1 MKIQYDPKKAIPV
14 DIKRFYLPLT
24 ISDECPKC
32 GVTVENN
39 CQIKCLSYPTLNTP
53 LRETFRC
60 EDCDEEWMGWIQ
72 LDLTVKAVA
81 APDDNTDDT
90 NKEPQDASSS

>member
-60 EDCDEEWMGWIQ
+60 EDCDEEWPGWIQ
-72 LDLTVKAVA
+72 LDLNVKAVA
-81 APDDNTDDT
+81 ASSS
-90 NKEPQDASSS
+90 KEPQDASSS